1 MRLVTYVTAR
11 IGFVREFSQLIA
23 IANLG
28 TMRRGSARPV
38 RRMNIRISKTKL
50 GCGAGAVGRA
60 VWGDVYLRFDGSMRA
75 GGDQGVRFE
84 GRAVGDRAFGGKL
97 AAEIFGVV
105 VTARFEFPT
114 IHSRGSS
121 GGPVF
126 RLCYNSMTA
135 L

>member
-11 IGFVREFSQLIA
+11 IGFVRYSSQLIA

-60 VWGDVYLRFDGSMRA
+60 VWGDVYLRFHGSMPA
-75 GGDQGVRFE
+75 GGDPG
-84 GRAVGDRAFGGKL
+84 GD
-97 AAEIFGVV
+97 
-105 VTARFEFPT
+105 
-114 IHSRGSS
+114 S
-121 GGPVF
+121 GGG
-126 RLCYNSMTA
+126 LEGAEDSGGNSRRENFGEGWPPGSG
-135 L
+135 

>member
-1 MRLVTYVTAR
+1 
-11 IGFVREFSQLIA
+11 
-23 IANLG
+23 
-28 TMRRGSARPV
+28 MRRGSARPV

-60 VWGDVYLRFDGSMRA
+60 VWGDVYLRFHGSMPA
-75 GGDQGVRFE
+75 GGGPGGGFAGRGV
-84 GRAVGDRAFGGKL
+84 GGCAFGGKP